1 MTEYS
6 FIHIYIAK
14 FTSTKHMNTFLK
26 TPTIHQSDVSFCIP
40 ILTIYN
46 YTFTLLNVNKCQQ

>member
-26 TPTIHQSDVSFCIP
+26 TPVIYQSDVSFCISA
-40 ILTIYN
+40 LTIYN
-46 YTFTLLNVNKCQQ
+46 YIFNLLNVNKCQQ

>member
-26 TPTIHQSDVSFCIP
+26 NTCYIPVGCFFLYTNANDLQLYIHFI
-40 ILTIYN
+40 
-46 YTFTLLNVNKCQQ
+46 KCE